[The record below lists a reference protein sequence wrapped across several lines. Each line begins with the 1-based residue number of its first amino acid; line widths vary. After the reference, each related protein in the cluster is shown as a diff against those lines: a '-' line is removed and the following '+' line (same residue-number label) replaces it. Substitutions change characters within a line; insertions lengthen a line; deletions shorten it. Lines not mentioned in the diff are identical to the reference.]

1 MATLIEAVQEGNNG
15 AVLHHL
21 EQGAD
26 PNECTRL
33 GLSSLHL
40 AAVHNENE
48 MVKSLIKYGGNVN
61 KLTGWGSSVLHMAA
75 HSGALS
81 IVTTLI
87 ECDADVNIRD
97 DNCDT
102 PLHLA
107 CSEGHIEI
115 VKKLL
120 EIGAD
125 PSIKNNAGNTA
136 FEESLES
143 NNSDELLI
151 ILNSARP
158 FGNKSE
164 KLPALLTGCQ
174 PLLNQTEFVPDF
186 DVPTNE
192 SYSSIIDEFSLPG
205 GRISELDE
213 KPPRDLLQSYTG
225 TKSINQAQKFSF
237 VKTDRQEKTS
247 EPPDLS
253 KILSSKLTLG
263 QSFSGS
269 IDLLQASCSLSQM
282 LNFENKSITGNSIDS
297 SVYRETYELFKQIN
311 SGVRGPGEAISDITA
326 DFPSNI
332 SKIDPDMPSNIGGI
346 NPPPDFPS
354 LGIIG
359 PDFPSNL
366 GNINPDFPSNL
377 EKLNLDLPPNIGF
390 SISNGSGAFSKGFKS
405 RPGDSYPNSASFSVY
420 GSKDL
425 SSCNTA
431 DSNDVVTKRGPNSL
445 PPSQNLVDHLISDLC
460 PVLEHATISAVR
472 AALAN
477 IAKSVQSPW
486 PDESVSVEVSRGEW
500 VYGEDYVLVSNTPL
514 NVQNVHE
521 REGSCSLV
529 FKILHQHYGPLVLK
543 MMVNLLNQSDHD
555 TGQSGTIFLKKQFSA
570 EHSVPVSLPY
580 HPNVVQMLH
589 SYNASTT
596 HFKRYL
602 PLLVPSGLDVD
613 VDMAS
618 RTSFL
623 AMREYPFSLKNFVN
637 KFVEQKVKLAFMNKD
652 RVSEELRL
660 VLLLLVQCLF
670 VLDHMKKHKVVHRDI
685 KLDNFMMRHSGQV
698 ILIDFGWAV
707 NMNNSDG
714 SPAVATDKN
723 EIIAG
728 NPVAWSPEISFHHN
742 SFNEPVL
749 FSSVYD
755 KSDLYTLGKTFLSVF
770 EVLGFVEK
778 DSTGFAQ
785 CPVDLAS
792 VPRLVESISLLQEMV
807 LPSPDQRISVSD
819 TLLSL
824 GAALFFP
831 DVTTHAQILSQYMRI
846 SLADTTQYSPSI
858 TDIESLA
865 AVNTLHSI
873 VAKQFISTVKPE
885 DLIGAC
891 MPRAGNIPGNPSRM
905 I

>member
-1 MATLIEAVQEGNNG
+1 MATLIEAVQEGNPE
-15 AVLHHL
+15 AVFTHL
-21 EQGAD
+21 KRGAD

-40 AAVHNENE
+40 AAVHDETE
-48 MVKSLIKYGGNVN
+48 IVKSLIKFGGNVN

-75 HSGALS
+75 HRGALS
-81 IVTTLI
+81 IVIALL
-87 ECDADVNIRD
+87 ERGADVNIRD

-107 CSEGHIEI
+107 CSEGHTDI
-115 VKKLL
+115 VRELL
-120 EIGAD
+120 KAGGD
-125 PSIKNNAGNTA
+125 TKVKNNAGNTA

-143 NNSDELLI
+143 DNSAELLSV
-151 ILNSARP
+151 LDSANP
-158 FGNKSE
+158 KSQVPE
-164 KLPALLTGCQ
+164 ELPPLLEGCT

-192 SYSSIIDEFSLPG
+192 SYSSIIDQFSLPG
-205 GRISELDE
+205 GKLSEFDE
-213 KPPRDLLQSYTG
+213 KPPSDLLQSYTG
-225 TKSINQAQKFSF
+225 TKSMNQAQKFSF
-237 VKTDRQEKTS
+237 VKTDRQDKIEQ
-247 EPPDLS
+247 PDLAR
-253 KILSSKLTLG
+253 ILSTKLTLG

-269 IDLLQASCSLSQM
+269 IDLLTASCSLSQM

-297 SVYRETYELFKQIN
+297 AVYRETYELFKQIN
-311 SGVRGPGEAISDITA
+311 SGTHDPGEEIGDINPT
-326 DFPSNI
+326 FPSN
-332 SKIDPDMPSNIGGI
+332 MG
-346 NPPPDFPS
+346 DFTS
-354 LGIIG
+354 
-359 PDFPSNL
+359 SM
-366 GNINPDFPSNL
+366 
-377 EKLNLDLPPNIGF
+377 
-390 SISNGSGAFSKGFKS
+390 SNGSALMSQGLKS
-405 RPGDSYPNSASFSVY
+405 QLGDSFLHSSVNSFSVY
-420 GSKDL
+420 GTKE
-425 SSCNTA
+425 SCNTA
-431 DSNDVVTKRGPNSL
+431 DSTPIIKKEPSSFS
-445 PPSQNLVDHLISDLC
+445 PPSQNQVDHLISDLS
-460 PVLEHATISAVR
+460 PVLQHATVSAVK
-472 AALAN
+472 AALVN
-477 IAKSVQSPW
+477 IARSVPPPW
-486 PDESVSVEVSRGEW
+486 PDESGAIEVSKGEW
-500 VYGEDYVLVSNTPL
+500 LYGEDYVLVSNTPL

-543 MMVNLLNQSDHD
+543 MMVNLLNQSEHD

-596 HFKRYL
+596 PFKRYL

-637 KFVEQKVKLAFMNKD
+637 KFVEQKVKLAFMDKD
-652 RVSEELRL
+652 RIAEELHL
-660 VLLLLVQCLF
+660 VLLLLIQCLF
-670 VLDHMKKHKVVHRDI
+670 MLHHMKKHNVVHRDI

-707 NMNNSDG
+707 NLNNSDG
-714 SPAVATDKN
+714 SPAIATDKN

-778 DSTGFAQ
+778 DSSGFAQ

-792 VPRLVESISLLQEMV
+792 VPHLVESISLLQDMT
-807 LPSPDQRISVSD
+807 LSSPDQRISVTS

-831 DVTTHAQILSQYMRI
+831 GCDTPAQILSQYIKMTL
-846 SLADTTQYSPSI
+846 SDSTSHSHAV
-858 TDIESLA
+858 TDIETLAVVKSLHA
-865 AVNTLHSI
+865 I
-873 VAKQFISTVKPE
+873 VGKQFISTVTPE

-891 MPRAGNIPGNPSRM
+891 IPRAANAVS
-905 I
+905 